1 MNTQTFSTLLVGAC
15 LLAGMQPLCGQ
26 NAAGTQNLRRNY
38 VPQNRALVALPL
50 ADNANAAEPPATTT
64 FTGTLVFNFTI
75 TVKANISSTA
85 KIQCTATAS
94 LLDSSTANEII
105 EQDTVL
111 ATRSGST
118 ATCSPTINYSWNL
131 GSSSTD
137 KISLGWIISAPS
149 EASTSSAL
157 PSRVSEQLNFSSIS
171 VPANGATTTETLTP
185 TF

>member
-1 MNTQTFSTLLVGAC
+1 VSKTTVTNLLVGVC
-15 LLAGMQPLCGQ
+15 LLAGTQALWGQ
-26 NAAGTQNLRRNY
+26 NIVGTRGLRKY
-38 VPQNRALVALPL
+38 YDPQARVLIALPME
-50 ADNANAAEPPATTT
+50 DNAAAEPPVVTT

-75 TVKANISSTA
+75 TLKANITSTA

-94 LLDSSTANEII
+94 LLDASTANEIV

-111 ATRSGST
+111 ATRSGTT

-131 GSSSTD
+131 GSGSTD

-157 PSRVSEQLNFSSIS
+157 PSRVSEQLNFASIP
-171 VPANGATTTETLTP
+171 VPVTGTTTTETLTP

>member
-1 MNTQTFSTLLVGAC
+1 VKNRISSILLIGVCMA
-15 LLAGMQPLCGQ
+15 AGVPLWGQ
-26 NAAGTQNLRRNY
+26 NVVGTHGLRKY
-38 VPQNRALVALPL
+38 YDPQARVLIALPM
-50 ADNANAAEPPATTT
+50 ADNAAVEPPAVTT
-64 FTGTLVFNFTI
+64 FTGTLVFNFTV
-75 TVKANISSTA
+75 TLKANISSTA

-94 LLDSSTANEII
+94 LLDASTANEIV

-111 ATRSGST
+111 ATRSGTT

-131 GSSSTD
+131 GSGSTD

-157 PSRVSEQLNFSSIS
+157 PSRVSEQLNFASIS
-171 VPANGATTTETLTP
+171 VPVTGTTTTENLTP